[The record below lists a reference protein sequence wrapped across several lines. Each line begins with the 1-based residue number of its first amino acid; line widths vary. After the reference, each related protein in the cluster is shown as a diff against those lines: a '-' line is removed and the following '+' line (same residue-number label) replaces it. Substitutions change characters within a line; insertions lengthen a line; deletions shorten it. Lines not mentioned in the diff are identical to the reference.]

1 MNTNS
6 PTTTRDTCLQWWAS
20 HDGHTAAQ
28 VAEHFNGDGAEELA
42 EGAGPIKP
50 ATLRQWKARHGLP
63 ATPSATKSTPKPAP
77 LADPIQAAAVQPAAV
92 WIDVGDVVP
101 WVDNPRDND
110 DAAERVAES
119 IARFG
124 YGRAFVGWRPDGERM
139 LVVGHTARKA
149 SLILRDRRPVYAF
162 QTDGEGCRGCG
173 QSLDGKHAAGCAVA
187 IPPEVPREGMI
198 PMRWRADWTE
208 AEARAYAIADNQ
220 LGSLSEWMPDLLA
233 EQLADLEQHDLGPG
247 LLGWDTGANID
258 ALLADLKA
266 EIEPKADETAEPKTE
281 ESPGPSLVERFGVPP
296 FSILDAKQGYWVNRK
311 KEWLNLGIR
320 SEEGRDGVGNTSSS
334 EALNIAAG
342 IKHHDGGSIFDP
354 VLMELACRWFAPPG
368 GQVLDPFAGGS
379 VRGVVAAAL
388 GYQYTGIDLRN
399 EQILA
404 NRAQWT
410 EISPKVQIRRTVLED
425 GEEAPPPIWHQGDSQ
440 NMDQLLPAGQQYDLV
455 MTCPPYADL
464 EVYSDDP
471 ADISNMDYAAFTEA
485 YKKIL
490 AAALGR
496 LKENRFIVVVIG
508 DVRDKRGNYLGV
520 VRLTE
525 EALIQGGAGIYNVAI
540 LLSPLGNVPMRAGGH
555 FKAGRKLSKVH
566 QNVIIGYKGDPRKIR
581 HHLGEP
587 PEWIV
592 PESEVED

>member
-28 VAEHFNGDGAEELA
+28 VAAYFNGDGAEELA

-101 WVDNPRDND
+101 WIDNPRDND

-162 QTDGEGCRGCG
+162 QTDGDKCRGCG
-173 QSLDGKHAAGCAVA
+173 QPLDGKHAAGCAVA

-233 EQLADLEQHDLGPG
+233 EQLADLEQHDFGLG
-247 LLGWDTGANID
+247 LLGWDTGTDLD
-258 ALLADLKA
+258 ALLADLTVEVAPSQVEVEPEEIYTAKIKA
-266 EIEPKADETAEPKTE
+266 PIYEKTGKCPALAELICTNKQAELTADIEA
-281 ESPGPSLVERFGVPP
+281 
-296 FSILDAKQGYWVNRK
+296 
-311 KEWLNLGIR
+311 
-320 SEEGRDGVGNTSSS
+320 
-334 EALNIAAG
+334 
-342 IKHHDGGSIFDP
+342 
-354 VLMELACRWFAPPG
+354 
-368 GQVLDPFAGGS
+368 
-379 VRGVVAAAL
+379 
-388 GYQYTGIDLRN
+388 
-399 EQILA
+399 
-404 NRAQWT
+404 
-410 EISPKVQIRRTVLED
+410 
-425 GEEAPPPIWHQGDSQ
+425 
-440 NMDQLLPAGQQYDLV
+440 
-455 MTCPPYADL
+455 ADL
-464 EVYSDDP
+464 PHHVRE
-471 ADISNMDYAAFTEA
+471 FL
-485 YKKIL
+485 L
-490 AAALGR
+490 AAASR
-496 LKENRFIVVVIG
+496 HTVFHYRRIAE
-508 DVRDKRGNYLGV
+508 YYCH
-520 VRLTE
+520 
-525 EALIQGGAGIYNVAI
+525 A
-540 LLSPLGNVPMRAGGH
+540 SPLVQGLMERSA
-555 FKAGRKLSKVH
+555 L
-566 QNVIIGYKGDPRKIR
+566 VIIDFDKAVEGGFVFMTQEMAA
-581 HHLGEP
+581 LAN
-587 PEWIV
+587 
-592 PESEVED
+592 SECAHD

>member
-1 MNTNS
+1 MNTTS

-20 HDGHTAAQ
+20 HDEHTAAQ
-28 VAEHFNGDGAEELA
+28 VAAHFNGDGAEELA

-63 ATPSATKSTPKPAP
+63 ATPSPTKSTPKPAP

-173 QSLDGKHAAGCAVA
+173 QQLDGKHAAGCAVA

-220 LGSLSEWMPDLLA
+220 LGSLSEWMPDLLG
-233 EQLADLEQHDLGPG
+233 EQLADLEKHDLGAGLMGFDPSGSLEG
-247 LLGWDTGANID
+247 LLAELSKQHDNEGESSKPTPPEFT
-258 ALLADLKA
+258 LAQ
-266 EIEPKADETAEPKTE
+266 
-281 ESPGPSLVERFGVPP
+281 RFGVPP
-296 FSILDAKQGYWVNRK
+296 FSLLDARQGYWKDRK
-311 KEWLNLGIR
+311 REWLALGIR
-320 SEEGRDGVGNTSSS
+320 SEEGRDGLGTTNNASDGVLDYMTGRGATDG
-334 EALNIAAG
+334 AG
-342 IKHHDGGSIFDP
+342 SVFDP
-354 VLMELACRWFAPPG
+354 VLVELACRWFAPKTG
-368 GQVLDPFAGGS
+368 KVLDPFAGGS
-379 VRGVVAAAL
+379 VRGVVAAML
-388 GYQYTGIDLRN
+388 GFRYTGIDLRN
-399 EQILA
+399 QQVEA
-404 NRAQWT
+404 NRGQWKTIQT
-410 EISPKVQIRRTVLED
+410 EQQLAGSRRPDAKPEPVWIS
-425 GEEAPPPIWHQGDSQ
+425 GDSR
-440 NMDQLLPAGQQYDLV
+440 NLDELLPEGEKYDLLF
-455 MTCPPYADL
+455 TCPPYADL

-471 ADISNMDYAAFTEA
+471 ADISAMSYEAFCEA
-485 YKKIL
+485 YIEIL
-490 AAALGR
+490 TAGVAR
-496 LKENRFIVVVIG
+496 LADNRFAVVVIG
-508 DVRDKRGNYLGV
+508 DVRDKKGFYRGL

-525 EALIQGGAGIYNVAI
+525 QALEDAGANLYNVAI
-540 LLSPLGNVPMRAGGH
+540 YVTPAGTLPIRSGPQ
-555 FKAGRKLSKVH
+555 FKAGRKLGKTH
-566 QNVIIGYKGDPRKIR
+566 QDVIIAYKGDPRKMR
-581 HHLGEP
+581 EHLGEP
-587 PEWIV
+587 EEWV
-592 PESEVED
+592 TAAPPDMED

>member
-1 MNTNS
+1 MNTTS

-28 VAEHFNGDGAEELA
+28 VADHFNGDGAEDLA

-247 LLGWDTGANID
+247 LLGWDTGADID

-320 SEEGRDGVGNTSSS
+320 SEEGRDGVGHTSSS

-525 EALIQGGAGIYNVAI
+525 EALIEGGAGIYNVAI

>member
-28 VAEHFNGDGAEELA
+28 VAAYFNGDGAEELA

-63 ATPSATKSTPKPAP
+63 ATPSATKTTPKPAP

-162 QTDGEGCRGCG
+162 QTDGDGCRQCG
-173 QSLDGKHAAGCAVA
+173 QPLDGKHAAGCAVA

-233 EQLADLEQHDLGPG
+233 EQLADLEQHDLGHG
-247 LLGWDTGANID
+247 LLGWDQETDLA
-258 ALLADLKA
+258 ALLADLT
-266 EIEPKADETAEPKTE
+266 DGTE
-281 ESPGPSLVERFGVPP
+281 
-296 FSILDAKQGYWVNRK
+296 
-311 KEWLNLGIR
+311 
-320 SEEGRDGVGNTSSS
+320 
-334 EALNIAAG
+334 AA
-342 IKHHDGGSIFDP
+342 
-354 VLMELACRWFAPPG
+354 
-368 GQVLDPFAGGS
+368 
-379 VRGVVAAAL
+379 
-388 GYQYTGIDLRN
+388 
-399 EQILA
+399 
-404 NRAQWT
+404 
-410 EISPKVQIRRTVLED
+410 
-425 GEEAPPPIWHQGDSQ
+425 
-440 NMDQLLPAGQQYDLV
+440 DQLLDHQEIEADSELV
-455 MTCPPYADL
+455 PEQWGVLVECKSEAEQVRIIGILDKEGVTC
-464 EVYSDDP
+464 
-471 ADISNMDYAAFTEA
+471 N
-485 YKKIL
+485 
-490 AAALGR
+490 
-496 LKENRFIVVVIG
+496 
-508 DVRDKRGNYLGV
+508 
-520 VRLTE
+520 
-525 EALIQGGAGIYNVAI
+525 ALI
-540 LLSPLGNVPMRAGGH
+540 S
-555 FKAGRKLSKVH
+555 
-566 QNVIIGYKGDPRKIR
+566 
-581 HHLGEP
+581 
-587 PEWIV
+587 
-592 PESEVED
+592 